1 MIDGN
6 PHSVSPAPLSN
17 RRIVRTWWPLAVSW
31 MLMGL
36 EGPAISVVV
45 ARLVDPEINLA
56 AFGGLVFPLSL
67 LIEAPIIMLLAASTA
82 LCRDWESY
90 RNMRSFTHKL
100 SAALTLLHALM
111 VFTPLYEL
119 IAVHVIRAP
128 AAIIE
133 PGRIGLII
141 MLPWTWSIA
150 YRRFNQG
157 VLIRFGHSLSVGAGT
172 AIRLGAD
179 ALVLLAGFLVGSI
192 PGVVVASATVIAG
205 VVSEAVYVGLRIRP
219 VLRNQVRLATPL
231 KTPLTFRAFLDF
243 YVPLSLTSV
252 ILFAASPILSAGV
265 SRMPAA
271 LESLA
276 LWPVVTGVL
285 FLVRSLGISLNE
297 VVVALLD
304 RPLAYARLKRFT
316 TGLCAATTVALLLC
330 LIPSLG
336 MMYFQR
342 ITGLSESLATVARY
356 SLWFALPMP
365 AMSVLQS
372 WYQGMVLHSRHT
384 RSITESVLI
393 YLLGSSAVLL
403 AGVLWGGAKGIY
415 VGVAA
420 VSVGE
425 VVRTAWLRWRGGPA
439 RRSLSGAEGRP

>member
-1 MIDGN
+1 MY
-6 PHSVSPAPLSN
+6 PAPLST

-45 ARLVDPEINLA
+45 ARLADPEINLA
-56 AFGGLVFPLSL
+56 AFGGLVFPLAL
-67 LIEAPIIMLLAASTA
+67 VIEAPIIMLLAASTA
-82 LCRDWESY
+82 LSRDWESY
-90 RNMRSFTHKL
+90 RNLRSFTHKL
-100 SAALTLLHALM
+100 SAALTLLHALV
-111 VFTPLYEL
+111 VFTPLYDL
-119 IAVHVIRAP
+119 IAVYVIRAP

-133 PGRIGLII
+133 PGRVGLII

-157 VLIRFGHSLSVGAGT
+157 VLIRFGHSLSVGVGT
-172 AIRLGAD
+172 GIRLAAD
-179 ALVLLAGFLVGSI
+179 VLVLVTGFLLGSI
-192 PGVVVASATVIAG
+192 PGVAVASATVIAG
-205 VVSEAVYVGLRIRP
+205 VVSEAVYVGLRVRP
-219 VLRNQVRLATPL
+219 VVRDQVRLAPLL

-243 YVPLSLTSV
+243 YVPLSLTSI
-252 ILFAASPILSAGV
+252 ILFVASPILSAGV

-285 FLVRSLGISLNE
+285 FFVRSLGVSLNE

-304 RPLAYARLKRFT
+304 HPQSYARLRRFAF
-316 TGLCAATTVALLLC
+316 GLSAATTVALLLC

-336 MMYFQR
+336 TLYFQR
-342 ITGLSESLATVARY
+342 ITGLSEPLATVARY
-356 SLWFALPMP
+356 SLWLALPMP

-372 WYQGMVLHSRHT
+372 WYQGMVLYSRHT
-384 RSITESVLI
+384 RSITESVVV
-393 YLLGSSAVLL
+393 YLLGSVSVLA

-425 VVRTAWLRWRGGPA
+425 VGRTLWLRWRGGPA
-439 RRSLSGAEGRP
+439 RWGLRERDQLGEASERFAP

>member
-1 MIDGN
+1 
-6 PHSVSPAPLSN
+6 
-17 RRIVRTWWPLAVSW
+17 
-31 MLMGL
+31 MGL
-36 EGPAISVVV
+36 EGPAISAVL
-45 ARLVDPEINLA
+45 ARLLNPEINLA
-56 AFGGLVFPLSL
+56 AFGGLVFPLAL
-67 LIEAPIIMLLAASTA
+67 VVEAPIIMLLAASTA
-82 LCRDWESY
+82 LSRDWESY
-90 RNMRSFTHKL
+90 RNLRSFTHKL
-100 SAALTLLHALM
+100 SAALTLLHALV
-111 VFTPLYEL
+111 VFTPLYDL
-119 IAVHVIRAP
+119 IAVYVIRAP
-128 AAIIE
+128 ADIIA

-157 VLIRFGHSLSVGAGT
+157 VLIRFGHSLSVGVGT
-172 AIRLGAD
+172 GIRLGAD
-179 ALVLLAGFLVGSI
+179 ALILLTGILVGSI

-205 VVSEAVYVGLRIRP
+205 VVSEAAYVGLRVRP
-219 VLRNQVRLATPL
+219 VLRDQVRPAVPL

-252 ILFAASPILSAGV
+252 VLYAASPILSAGV

-285 FLVRSLGISLNE
+285 FLVRSLGVSLNE

-304 RPLAYARLKRFT
+304 HPHSYVRLRRFT
-316 TGLCAATTVALLLC
+316 IGLSAATTVVLLLC

-336 MMYFQR
+336 MLYFQR
-342 ITGLSESLATVARY
+342 ITGLSGPLATVARY
-356 SLWFALPMP
+356 SLWLALPMP

-384 RSITESVLI
+384 RSITESVVV
-393 YLLGSSAVLL
+393 YLLGSVAVLA

-420 VSVGE
+420 LSAGE
-425 VVRTAWLRWRGGPA
+425 VVRTVWLRWRGGPA
-439 RRSLSGAEGRP
+439 RRELRARDQPSERFVA